1 MLKSVFI
8 WQYNQNSHWFSAE
21 INKSVPWNVGLL
33 FDVDVN
39 DPKSSCW
46 YKLLVKNKIPFL
58 HECAEIHPIP
68 LFGTCVTISGVA
80 DGATL
85 TECTINCPHKYSVRK
100 SACTH
105 INVHTFKCAR
115 EHRCYRGAGIQ
126 TVNDSDTQS
135 CWKDS
140 QNQKNKS
147 TITATGRN
155 TQCVCVYLCVW
166 PCVSADSVRECVCN
180 SAFTTQTL
188 LHSLALS
195 NSLSPSNQTLKA

>member
-1 MLKSVFI
+1 MKCCPTLWCGCEWPRVLLLIQATSKNIKSH
-8 WQYNQNSHWFSAE
+8 SSM
-21 INKSVPWNVGLL
+21 SV
-33 FDVDVN
+33 
-39 DPKSSCW
+39 
-46 YKLLVKNKIPFL
+46 
-58 HECAEIHPIP
+58 HEIHPIP

-85 TECTINCPHKYSVRK
+85 IECNYPHKYSVRK

-115 EHRCYRGAGIQ
+115 EHRCYRGVGIQ

-155 TQCVCVYLCVW
+155 TQCVCVYIYVCDRASVLTQCVNVFVIQ
-166 PCVSADSVRECVCN
+166 PSQRK
-180 SAFTTQTL
+180 
-188 LHSLALS
+188 LS
-195 NSLSPSNQTLKA
+195 SILSPSLTLCLLATRHLRPKNKPSEMNRTKK